1 MSQHHH
7 LTLLGDVWWRRVPS
21 SDSSIESRMLLEALE
36 KKAARQNE
44 KKKIY
49 VIQLCGLTGI
59 NIGDGAAY
67 QLLGGE
73 PSRRM
78 PQNLRTWRE

>member
-1 MSQHHH
+1 M
-7 LTLLGDVWWRRVPS
+7 
-21 SDSSIESRMLLEALE
+21 
-36 KKAARQNE
+36 

-67 QLLGGE
+67 QLLVENQAGECSRIWGLGGND
-73 PSRRM
+73 PSLVLSL
-78 PQNLRTWRE
+78 PQLPWMWNEDVVVVASKVHSR

>member
-7 LTLLGDVWWRRVPS
+7 HTLLGAVWWRPIPS
-21 SDSSIESRMLLEALE
+21 SDSSIESWMLLEALE
-36 KKAARQNE
+36 KKQPDRM

-67 QLLGGE
+67 QLLVENQAGE
-73 PSRRM
+73 CSRI
-78 PQNLRTWRE
+78 